1 MVEASKNVT
10 DYNQEIIPL
19 QEAAN
24 NLRDVSEKEVAQARL
39 KKLREDIAA
48 WNKWIEVRVAIDSL
62 KKDLLLDKVENGKMP
77 ENIRKLKNRLE
88 ALARDSLTPLKL
100 SNILKELPK
109 DDVIWRAFTVQ
120 YIVWK
125 LRSEWY
131 DIILKRK
138 WVSISNANE
147 SLQENAFAL
156 QETFKNHLEN
166 DTIEKQDIEQALIIS
181 SGSLSEF
188 RDTFWGQINEDVSN
202 KDYIEY
208 LMKKN
213 NISSKASVEEIK
225 CNPKLTSN
233 EKSLIIS
240 HISCGISNNP
250 IKPTVENYE
259 VMQKQARD
267 VFDSYAFQSLNSSL
281 NTTNGTPTGA
291 IDSPALARQ
300 VTEDPSILS
309 GKPLTV
315 IAAWFAIIYAL
326 WYTKGTWFDFWT
338 WVKRWFIWLFWLI
351 LWTAVAKEWWVDPKK
366 LLKEWVD
373 KLKEGG
379 AKVQDAA
386 SDAAASATS
395 AAKTAEGWKQEKAA
409 ELTNSQMMAT
419 QKVLNKTDFVSKIDL
434 AAEKT
439 KKWKTVDYVNFINS
453 PKFQDIP
460 LEAFFYNK
468 DQKTNIFLNTR
479 DLDPAIVLPSNL
491 DPLIL
496 KRVLRV
502 YLTWEERIDWNK
514 PIPGVDEFRK
524 FESAYIKE
532 KEKNKNLR
540 FTKLVSDIYS
550 K

>member
-1 MVEASKNVT
+1 MVEASKNIT

-24 NLRDVSEKEVAQARL
+24 NLRDVSEKEVAQERL

-48 WNKWIEVRVAIDSL
+48 WNKWTEVRVAIDSL

-213 NISSKASVEEIK
+213 NIS
-225 CNPKLTSN
+225 
-233 EKSLIIS
+233 
-240 HISCGISNNP
+240 
-250 IKPTVENYE
+250 
-259 VMQKQARD
+259 
-267 VFDSYAFQSLNSSL
+267 
-281 NTTNGTPTGA
+281 
-291 IDSPALARQ
+291 
-300 VTEDPSILS
+300 
-309 GKPLTV
+309 
-315 IAAWFAIIYAL
+315 
-326 WYTKGTWFDFWT
+326 
-338 WVKRWFIWLFWLI
+338 
-351 LWTAVAKEWWVDPKK
+351 
-366 LLKEWVD
+366 
-373 KLKEGG
+373 
-379 AKVQDAA
+379 
-386 SDAAASATS
+386 
-395 AAKTAEGWKQEKAA
+395 
-409 ELTNSQMMAT
+409 
-419 QKVLNKTDFVSKIDL
+419 
-434 AAEKT
+434 
-439 KKWKTVDYVNFINS
+439 
-453 PKFQDIP
+453 
-460 LEAFFYNK
+460 
-468 DQKTNIFLNTR
+468 
-479 DLDPAIVLPSNL
+479 
-491 DPLIL
+491 
-496 KRVLRV
+496 
-502 YLTWEERIDWNK
+502 
-514 PIPGVDEFRK
+514 
-524 FESAYIKE
+524 
-532 KEKNKNLR
+532 
-540 FTKLVSDIYS
+540 
-550 K
+550 